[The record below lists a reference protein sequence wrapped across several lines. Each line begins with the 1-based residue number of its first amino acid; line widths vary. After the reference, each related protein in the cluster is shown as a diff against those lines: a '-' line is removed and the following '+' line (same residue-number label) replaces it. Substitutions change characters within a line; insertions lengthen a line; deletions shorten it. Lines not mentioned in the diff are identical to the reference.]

1 MARNVHYSSG
11 FSVGLA
17 VARSHVASHALEI
30 ASPQAYTTAAMTT
43 ADETAKKQFD
53 QDDREWNGPR
63 LIGLG
68 AVTLLIAISL
78 IYFMSTTTGCSLQ
91 IVP

>member
-1 MARNVHYSSG
+1 MPTAE
-11 FSVGLA
+11 
-17 VARSHVASHALEI
+17 EI
-30 ASPQAYTTAAMTT
+30 AQQEFDDADKRWTAQ
-43 ADETAKKQFD
+43 KFFV
-53 QDDREWNGPR
+53 
-63 LIGLG
+63 LG